1 MVRHLRT
8 DIQLKVLTVAGTRP
22 ELIRLSRVLPKLDE
36 SCEHTFVW
44 TGQNYTD
51 SLSTIFFEDLG
62 IRAPDYWQHKRS
74 TGLAEQ
80 LANTFSIVECAVN
93 AESPDRA
100 LVLGDTNSALSS
112 IILERMG
119 VPVYHMEAG
128 NRCLDWKVPEEKNRR
143 VIDAISS
150 VNMPYT
156 QISMDNL
163 LREGV
168 SRDSI
173 YVTGNPIWEVM
184 QHYRG
189 RVEGSAILETLG
201 LERNKYFLA
210 TFHRQENVD
219 DRGRLEQIL
228 IGLRQVARQHPVVCS
243 IHPRTRSKI
252 DEFGLDHDGL
262 VFCEP
267 FGFFDFVHL
276 ESMALGVLTDS
287 GTVQEECCLLGVPT
301 VTMRDTTE
309 RPETVICGSNIVSGL
324 RGARIKSLMDVMQ
337 TKRLWDFPEG
347 YKDELVSEKVVT
359 KLLGEI

>member
-1 MVRHLRT
+1 M
-8 DIQLKVLTVAGTRP
+8 KVITVAGTRP
-22 ELIRLSRVLPKLDE
+22 ELIRLSRIIPKLDE
-36 SCEHTFVW
+36 VCEHTFVW

-74 TGLAEQ
+74 STLAEQ
-80 LANTFSIVECAVN
+80 LANTFAIVEGAAGV
-93 AESPDRA
+93 ESPDRA
-100 LVLGDTNSALSS
+100 LVLGDTNSALAS

-119 VPVYHMEAG
+119 IPVYHMEAG
-128 NRCLDWKVPEEKNRR
+128 NRCFDWKVPEEKNRR

-156 QISMDNL
+156 QMSMENL

-168 SRDSI
+168 PRSSI

-184 QHYRG
+184 MHYKESIDSST
-189 RVEGSAILETLG
+189 VLEELG
-201 LERNKYFLA
+201 LEAQKYFLA

-219 DRGRLEQIL
+219 DPERLEQIL

-243 IHPRTRSKI
+243 IHPRTKSKI
-252 DEFGLDHDGL
+252 DAFALDHDGL
-262 VFCEP
+262 MFCEP

-276 ESMALGVLTDS
+276 ESKALGALTDS

-309 RPETVICGSNIVSGL
+309 RPETVICGSNLVSGL
-324 RGARIKSLMDVMQ
+324 RGSRIKSLMDEIQ
-337 TKRLWDFPEG
+337 SKRVWAFPEG
-347 YKDELVSEKVVT
+347 YKDGLVSEKVVT
-359 KLLGEI
+359 KLLSEL

>member
-1 MVRHLRT
+1 M
-8 DIQLKVLTVAGTRP
+8 KVITVAGTRP
-22 ELIRLSRVLPKLDE
+22 ELIRLSRVIPKLDE
-36 SCEHTFVW
+36 VCEHTFVW

-51 SLSTIFFEDLG
+51 NLSTIFFEDLG

-74 TGLAEQ
+74 SSLAEQ
-80 LANTFSIVECAVN
+80 LANTFSIVEGAVG

-156 QISMDNL
+156 QMSMGNL

-168 SRDSI
+168 PRDSI

-184 QHYRG
+184 EHYQERIN
-189 RVEGSAILETLG
+189 GSDILKTLG
-201 LERNKYFLA
+201 LKYQEYFLA

-219 DRGRLEQIL
+219 DMGRLEQIL

-252 DEFGLDHDGL
+252 EEFALDHDGL
-262 VFCEP
+262 MFCEP

-276 ESMALGVLTDS
+276 ESCALGALTDS

-324 RGARIKSLMDVMQ
+324 RGSRIKALMDAIQ
-337 TKRLWDFPEG
+337 TKRLWAFPEG
-347 YKDELVSEKVVT
+347 YKDSLVSEKVVT
-359 KLLGEI
+359 KLVSEL